1 MADCDIVF
9 GNLKRERDPDIKS
22 LFTWQESPSRIR
34 PQRENSGKWLSETQH
49 AYQFHKEPP
58 SENIQKNSVDLV
70 QNPPQDSPAKIQNQ
84 DLVAEKPEETKC
96 KNKKLPEPS
105 RNLSDSA
112 FSAKYKKPVF
122 AQYGQGNI
130 SQVNK
135 KLFSKNHMKTHNV
148 LLFKASKD
156 KKSVEN
162 TAKVQALLLETKKE
176 LKKTQLVKKNIP
188 QTESAAEHKQEN
200 VEKKDDSE
208 NKDAAEGS
216 RNEGTIDF
224 SMQVQSKTGENTC
237 KNCQCLYEYDKEE
250 EFTKKY
256 MIKPAEKNPQNY
268 KNLPASFTKN
278 IPIAGRCPKKSESA
292 YTVIFG

>member
-22 LFTWQESPSRIR
+22 LLTWQENPSTAR
-34 PQRENSGKWLSETQH
+34 PKREKSGKWLSETQH
-49 AYQFHKEPP
+49 AYQYHKEPP
-58 SENIQKNSVDLV
+58 SENIQKSLVDLV
-70 QNPPQDSPAKIQNQ
+70 PTNLQEPPVQNLEPEILAK
-84 DLVAEKPEETKC
+84 KPEAKKYKE
-96 KNKKLPEPS
+96 KNPLEPS

-112 FSAKYKKPVF
+112 FSSKYKKPVF

-130 SQVNK
+130 SQPNK
-135 KLFSKNHMKTHNV
+135 MLFSKSHMKTHNV
-148 LLFKASKD
+148 LLFKTSKD

-176 LKKTQLVKKNIP
+176 LKKTQMVKKDIP
-188 QTESAAEHKQEN
+188 QTESAGEYKQEN
-200 VEKKDDSE
+200 AEKNENPE
-208 NKDAAEGS
+208 NKEVAEGS

-224 SMQVQSKTGENTC
+224 STQVQSKPGENVC
-237 KNCQCLYEYDKEE
+237 KNCQCLYQYDKEE

-256 MIKPAEKNPQNY
+256 MTMPAERNPQNY
-268 KNLPASFTKN
+268 KNLPVSFTKN